1 MLKRPCIGSLHPRG
15 SGGRPVA
22 SRHSRWHRRSGRERC
37 RCVCWRSRRPQSK
50 STSVALRSWTSV
62 LKQSRPAWLL
72 DGSKPSQWQQLWLQQ
87 VKLPRSHGAT
97 SAAPSASGVVPLSA
111 YTSPTVISQK
121 TFKDNFRCTKETFSL
136 LATLLSS
143 SAFATA
149 EESQHISRAAAPR
162 KDRRATARCVCAHR
176 MRQVLDAPN
185 LRFKL
190 AAWLYAMGQGGRM
203 KPLADA
209 CSIGLMPAS

>member
-1 MLKRPCIGSLHPRG
+1 MRVLALAAAAKQIYKRRIAVLDERIEAVKASMAARRKQAIAMAAAVVAAGEAATEPRRHVRRALGKWRG
-15 SGGRPVA
+15 STVGVYLA
-22 SRHSRWHRRSGRERC
+22 
-37 RCVCWRSRRPQSK
+37 
-50 STSVALRSWTSV
+50 
-62 LKQSRPAWLL
+62 
-72 DGSKPSQWQQLWLQQ
+72 DGD
-87 VKLPRSHGAT
+87 
-97 SAAPSASGVVPLSA
+97 
-111 YTSPTVISQK
+111 QK

-162 KDRRATARCVCAHR
+162 KDRRATARRVCAHR

-190 AAWLYAMGQGGRM
+190 AACLYAMGQGGRM

-209 CSIGLMPAS
+209 CSIGVSTLRRWLTQFSHAIVAVIKPRYMPARPFNASVRSSP